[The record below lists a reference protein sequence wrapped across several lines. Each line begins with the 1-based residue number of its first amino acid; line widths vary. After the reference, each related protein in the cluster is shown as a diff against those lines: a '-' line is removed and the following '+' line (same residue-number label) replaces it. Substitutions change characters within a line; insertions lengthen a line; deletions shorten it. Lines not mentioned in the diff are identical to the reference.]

1 MPELPEV
8 ETVRSGLAQLVSGY
22 TIKSAQDFHPRLLK
36 GSSMSPISDV
46 AGARITGVQRRGKF
60 LWFTLDRAEALVAH
74 LGMSGQFLIGQSNRA
89 APKHVRASFALQRG
103 ARKRELIF
111 TDQRT
116 FGWLSVEPMID
127 GVPLPAVHI
136 ARDPFDPAFEKTA
149 VIARMRSRKAA
160 IKSVLLNQEIMS
172 GVGNIYADESLWRA
186 RIHPEIPACD
196 LSARKVGALVD
207 AAIAVMSEAIAAGG
221 TSFDSLYINVNGES
235 GFFAQSLAAYG
246 QENEPCPRCG
256 RQIIRIK
263 FGNRSSRLCPKCQVK

>member
-8 ETVRSGLAQLVSGY
+8 ETVRGGLAQLVAGY

-36 GSSMSPISDV
+36 GSSMSPISDL

-60 LWFTLDRAEALVAH
+60 LWFTLDRREALVAH
-74 LGMSGQFLIGQSNRA
+74 LGMSGQFLIGQSNRPA
-89 APKHVRASFALQRG
+89 LKHVRASFALQRG
-103 ARKRELIF
+103 LRKRELIF

-116 FGWLSVEPMID
+116 FGWLSVEPMVA

-136 ARDPFDPAFEKTA
+136 ARDPFDTLFDRAA
-149 VIARMRSRKAA
+149 VIAQMRSRKAA

-186 RIHPEIPACD
+186 RIHPEIAANE
-196 LSARKVGALVD
+196 LSVGKVTALVN
-207 AAIAVMSEAIAAGG
+207 AAIAVMTEAIAVGG
-221 TSFDSLYINVNGES
+221 TSFDSLYVNVNGES
-235 GFFAQSLAAYG
+235 GFFAQSLAVYG
-246 QENEPCPRCG
+246 QESKPCPRCG

-263 FGNRSSRLCPKCQVK
+263 FGNRSSHLCSKCQVK